1 MVHYQQYSEVS
12 KEELFPQREMMEKK
26 QKKFLT
32 VAPFECA
39 WPNDLRFRE
48 AGRGCVAFDA
58 FAHNDVTVVFRE
70 QVGSQHYHYKRDNCP
85 HYTVIIGSHRNKR
98 LKIEVD
104 GKTVVDAAG
113 VGLCCS
119 SAFQSYWISIYD
131 GLISIGKGR
140 YPFQNLCFQWLDSNP
155 NCTVQYIG
163 LSSWD
168 KHVGYRNVNVLPATP
183 NHLSLWKHV
192 DFVEHDFGEDDL
204 EQELEDG
211 IANYESWGLGK
222 FLENWELSDMF
233 FIVGKEERAVPAH
246 KLVLEA
252 CGDFCLSS
260 SVEEAVHLPDI
271 SYSVLHALLQYIYTG
286 HTQILES
293 DLCSLKSLSLQYKV
307 MSLVRQCEEILERI
321 MSNKQLVD
329 STQLVDIFY
338 PSWLQCSK
346 TFPYGLPIDRERLER
361 FLSTGE
367 YSDLDLYVGV
377 HDIVLRSHK
386 VILGSWSTPFTKM
399 FTNGM
404 RESVSSVVCLKDVP
418 LEAFKIMLEFMYS
431 GELNKEATEGIN
443 TLLLQLLLLADEFG
457 VTLLHQE
464 CCKIL
469 LECLSED
476 SVCPILQVISSIPS
490 CKLIEETCE
499 RIFSM
504 HFDYCTT
511 ASIDFVML
519 DESSFSNILQ
529 HTDLTV
535 TSEERVLN
543 AIFLWCLQARE
554 LCGWEAVNEL
564 MVNSTP
570 EMLFGERLE
579 SLNEFLHLVR
589 FSLLSPDLLN
599 KFEQSCL
606 SQQIPTFDHLV
617 KEALRFLEFE
627 VTDFQGSQR
636 YQHRKSSFKELL
648 YICDGDSNG
657 VLYFAGTS
665 YGKHQWVNP
674 VLSKRVIIAAS
685 SPISRCTDPKVLVSR
700 NFQGT
705 SVAGPQ
711 MEGGRNASWWMV
723 DIGPD
728 HQLMCNYYTLRQDGS
743 RAFIRRWNLQ
753 GSLDGKNWTNLRV
766 HENDQTICKPGQ
778 FASWPITGS
787 NALLPFRFFRV
798 LMAGPTTDDT
808 NPWNCCICF
817 LELYGYFR

>member
-1 MVHYQQYSEVS
+1 MVHCQLYCEVS
-12 KEELFPQREMMEKK
+12 KEELFPPGEMMDKK

-58 FAHNDVTVVFRE
+58 FAHNDVTIVFRE

-98 LKIEVD
+98 FKIEVD

-155 NCTVQYIG
+155 NCSVQYVG

-168 KHVGYRNVNVLPATP
+168 KHVGYRNVNVLPVTP

-192 DFVEHDFGEDDL
+192 DYVEHDLGEDDL
-204 EQELEDG
+204 EQELEDQ

-233 FIVGKEERAVPAH
+233 FVVGKEERVVPAH
-246 KLVLEA
+246 KLILAA
-252 CGDFCLSS
+252 CGDFGLSS
-260 SVEEAVHLPDI
+260 SVEEVVHLPDI
-271 SYSVLHALLQYIYTG
+271 SYSVLHALLQYVYTG
-286 HTQILES
+286 HAQILES
-293 DLCSLKSLSLQYKV
+293 DLRSLKSLSLQYKV
-307 MSLVRQCEEILERI
+307 MPLVKQCEEILEQLT
-321 MSNKQLVD
+321 SHEQLVE
-329 STQLVDIFY
+329 SPKPVDISY

-346 TFPYGLPIDRERLER
+346 TFPYGLPINRERLEQ

-367 YSDLDLYVGV
+367 YSDLDIYVGV
-377 HDIVLRSHK
+377 HDLVLQSHK
-386 VILGSWSTPFTKM
+386 VILGSWSVPFAKM

-404 RESVSSVVCLKDVP
+404 RESASSMVCLKDVP
-418 LEAFKIMLEFMYS
+418 FEAFKIMLEFMYT
-431 GELNKEATEGIN
+431 GEINKEATGGIN

-476 SVCPILQVISSIPS
+476 SVCPILQVISSVPS

-519 DESSFSNILQ
+519 DEASFSNILQ

-543 AIFLWCLQARE
+543 AILLWCLQARE
-554 LCGWEAVNEL
+554 LYGWETVNEL
-564 MVNSTP
+564 IVNSTP
-570 EMLFGERLE
+570 EMLFGERLK
-579 SLNEFLHLVR
+579 SLNGFLNLVR
-589 FSLLSPDLLN
+589 FPLLPLELLK
-599 KFEQSCL
+599 KFEGSNLC
-606 SQQIPTFDHLV
+606 QQIPTFDHLV
-617 KEALRFLEFE
+617 KEAIRFLEFG
-627 VTDFQGSQR
+627 VTGSKRSQKF
-636 YQHRKSSFKELL
+636 QHRKSSFKELL

-674 VLSKRVIIAAS
+674 VLSKRVTITAS

-705 SVAGPQ
+705 SLAGPQ
-711 MEGGRNASWWMV
+711 MEDGRNASWWMV
-723 DIGPD
+723 DVGQD

-743 RAFIRRWNLQ
+743 GAFMRRWNFQ
-753 GSLDGKNWTNLRV
+753 GSLDGKSWTNLRI

-778 FASWPITGS
+778 FASWPITGP
-787 NALLPFRFFRV
+787 NALLPFRFFRL
-798 LMAGPTTDDT
+798 LMTAPTTDDT

>member
-1 MVHYQQYSEVS
+1 
-12 KEELFPQREMMEKK
+12 MMEKK

-48 AGRGCVAFDA
+48 AGRGCVDFDA
-58 FAHNDVTVVFRE
+58 FAYNDVTLVFRE
-70 QVGSQHYHYKRDNCP
+70 QIGSQHYHYKRDNCP

-98 LKIEVD
+98 FKIEVD

-155 NCTVQYIG
+155 NCTVQYVGI
-163 LSSWD
+163 SSWD
-168 KHVGYRNVNVLPATP
+168 KHVGYRNVNVLPVTS

-192 DFVEHDFGEDDL
+192 DYVEHDL
-204 EQELEDG
+204 EQELENE
-211 IANYESWGLGK
+211 ISNYESWGLRK

-233 FIVGKEERAVPAH
+233 FVVGKEERVVPAH
-246 KLVLEA
+246 KLILEA
-252 CGDFCLSS
+252 CGDFGLSL
-260 SVEEAVHLPDI
+260 SVEE
-271 SYSVLHALLQYIYTG
+271 
-286 HTQILES
+286 ILES
-293 DLCSLKSLSLQYKV
+293 DLCSFKSLSLQYKV
-307 MSLVRQCEEILERI
+307 MSLVKQCEEILEQI
-321 MSNKQLVD
+321 ISNKQLVD
-329 STQLVDIFY
+329 SAQLVDISY

-361 FLSTGE
+361 FLLTGE
-367 YSDLDLYVGV
+367 YSDLDIYVGV

-418 LEAFKIMLEFMYS
+418 LEAFQIMLEFIV
-431 GELNKEATEGIN
+431 LQN
-443 TLLLQLLLLADEFG
+443 TSR
-457 VTLLHQE
+457 VTLKGME
-464 CCKIL
+464 FSYWKK
-469 LECLSED
+469 D
-476 SVCPILQVISSIPS
+476 TVCPILQVISSVPS

-511 ASIDFVML
+511 ASINFVML
-519 DESSFSNILQ
+519 DETSFSNILQ

-543 AIFLWCLQARE
+543 AILLWCLQARE
-554 LCGWEAVNEL
+554 LYGWETVNEL
-564 MVNSTP
+564 MGNSTP
-570 EMLFGERLE
+570 EMLFGERLK
-579 SLNEFLHLVR
+579 SLNEFLHLMR
-589 FSLLSPDLLN
+589 FPLLPLDLLK
-599 KFEQSCL
+599 KFEGSSI

-617 KEALRFLEFE
+617 KEAMRFLEFR

-636 YQHRKSSFKELL
+636 FQHSKSSFKELL

-674 VLSKRVIIAAS
+674 VLSKRVTITAS

-705 SVAGPQ
+705 SLAGPQ
-711 MEGGRNASWWMV
+711 MEGGRNT
-723 DIGPD
+723 PD

-743 RAFIRRWNLQ
+743 RSFIRCWNFQ
-753 GSLDGKNWTNLRV
+753 GSLDGKSWTNLRV

-778 FASWPITGS
+778 FASWPITGL

-798 LMAGPTTDDT
+798 LMTAPTTDDT

-817 LELYGYFR
+817 LELYGYFH

>member
-1 MVHYQQYSEVS
+1 MI
-12 KEELFPQREMMEKK
+12 EKK
-26 QKKFLT
+26 WKKFLT

-70 QVGSQHYHYKRDNCP
+70 QVGSQHYHYKRDTCP
-85 HYTVIIGSHRNKR
+85 HYTVIIGSNRNKR
-98 LKIEVD
+98 FKIEVD

-119 SAFQSYWISIYD
+119 SAFQSYWISICD

-140 YPFQNLCFQWLDSNP
+140 YPFQNRCFQWLDSNP
-155 NCTVQYIG
+155 NRTIQYVG

-168 KHVGYRNVNVLPATP
+168 KHVGYRNVNVLPVTL
-183 NHLSLWKHV
+183 NNLSLWKHV
-192 DFVEHDFGEDDL
+192 YYVEHDLGVDDL
-204 EQELEDG
+204 EQELEDE
-211 IANYESWGLGK
+211 ISNYESWGLGK

-233 FIVGKEERAVPAH
+233 FIVGKEERVVPAH
-246 KLVLEA
+246 KLILEA
-252 CGDFCLSS
+252 CGDFGLSS
-260 SVEEAVHLPDI
+260 SVEEVVHLPDI
-271 SYSVLHALLQYIYTG
+271 SYSVLHALLRYIYTG
-286 HTQILES
+286 YTLILES
-293 DLCSLKSLSLQYKV
+293 DICSLKSLSLQYKV
-307 MSLVRQCEEILERI
+307 MSLVKQCEEIFERI
-321 MSNKQLVD
+321 RSNKKLVY
-329 STQLVDIFY
+329 SAQFVGISY
-338 PSWLQCSK
+338 PSWPQCSK
-346 TFPYGLPIDRERLER
+346 TFPYGLPIDKERLER

-367 YSDLDLYVGV
+367 YSDLDIYVGV
-377 HDIVLRSHK
+377 QDIVLRSHK

-404 RESVSSVVCLKDVP
+404 RESVSSMVCLKDVP
-418 LEAFKIMLEFMYS
+418 VEAFKIMLEFMYS

-457 VTLLHQE
+457 VTVLHQE

-476 SVCPILQVISSIPS
+476 SVCPILQVISSVPS

-511 ASIDFVML
+511 ASVDFVML

-543 AIFLWCLQARE
+543 AILLWCLQARE
-554 LCGWEAVNEL
+554 LYGWETVNEL
-564 MVNSTP
+564 IVNSTP
-570 EMLFGERLE
+570 EMLFGERLK
-579 SLNEFLHLVR
+579 SLNEFLHLLR
-589 FSLLSPDLLN
+589 FPLLPLDLLK
-599 KFEQSCL
+599 KFEGSSI
-606 SQQIPTFDHLV
+606 SQKIPTFDHLV
-617 KEALRFLEFE
+617 KEAIRFLEFG
-627 VTDFQGSQR
+627 VINFQGSQR
-636 YQHRKSSFKELL
+636 FEHRKSSFKELL

-665 YGKHQWVNP
+665 YGKHEWVNP
-674 VLSKRVIIAAS
+674 VLSKRVTITAS

-705 SVAGPQ
+705 SLAGPQ
-711 MEGGRNASWWMV
+711 MEGGRNTSWWMV

-743 RAFIRRWNLQ
+743 RSFIRHWNFQ
-753 GSLDGKNWTNLRV
+753 GSLDGKSWTNLRV

-778 FASWPITGS
+778 FASWPITGP

-798 LMAGPTTDDT
+798 LMTAPTTDHT

-817 LELYGYFR
+817 LELYGYFH

>member
-1 MVHYQQYSEVS
+1 
-12 KEELFPQREMMEKK
+12 MEKK

-70 QVGSQHYHYKRDNCP
+70 QVGSQQYHYKRDTCP

-98 LKIEVD
+98 FKIEVD

-155 NCTVQYIG
+155 NCTVQYVG

-168 KHVGYRNVNVLPATP
+168 KHVGYRNVNVLPVTT

-192 DFVEHDFGEDDL
+192 DYVEHDLGEDDL
-204 EQELEDG
+204 EQELEDE
-211 IANYESWGLGK
+211 IVNYESWGLGK

-233 FIVGKEERAVPAH
+233 FIVGKEERDVPAH
-246 KLVLEA
+246 KLILEA
-252 CGDFCLSS
+252 CGDFGLSS
-260 SVEEAVHLPDI
+260 SDEKVVYLADI

-293 DLCSLKSLSLQYKV
+293 ELCSLKSLSLQYKV
-307 MSLVRQCEEILERI
+307 VSLVKQCEGILERI
-321 MSNKQLVD
+321 MPN
-329 STQLVDIFY
+329 TQLIDSDQFVDISY

-346 TFPYGLPIDRERLER
+346 NFPYGFPIDRERLQK

-367 YSDLDLYVGV
+367 YSDLDIYVGV
-377 HDIVLRSHK
+377 QDIVLRSHK

-404 RESVSSVVCLKDVP
+404 RESVSSMVCLKDVP
-418 LEAFKIMLEFMYS
+418 PEAFKIMLEFMYS

-443 TLLLQLLLLADEFG
+443 TSLLQLLLLADEFG

-476 SVCPILQVISSIPS
+476 SACPILQVISSVPS
-490 CKLIEETCE
+490 CKLIKETCE

-511 ASIDFVML
+511 ASVDFVML
-519 DESSFSNILQ
+519 DQSSFSNILQ

-554 LCGWEAVNEL
+554 LYGWETVNESI
-564 MVNSTP
+564 VNSTP
-570 EMLFGERLE
+570 AMLFGERLKYL
-579 SLNEFLHLVR
+579 SEFLHLVR
-589 FSLLSPDLLN
+589 FPLLPLDLLK
-599 KFEQSCL
+599 KFEGSNL
-606 SQQIPTFDHLV
+606 SQQITTFDYLV
-617 KEALRFLEFE
+617 KEAIKFLEFG
-627 VTDFQGSQR
+627 VTDLQRSQR
-636 YQHRKSSFKELL
+636 FQHRKSSFKELL

-674 VLSKRVIIAAS
+674 VLSKRVTITAS

-705 SVAGPQ
+705 SLAGPQ
-711 MEGGRNASWWMV
+711 MEGERNTSWWMV
-723 DIGPD
+723 DTGPD

-743 RAFIRRWNLQ
+743 RAFIRCWNFQ
-753 GSLDGKNWTNLRV
+753 GSLDGKSWTNLRI

-778 FASWPITGS
+778 FASWPITGP

-798 LMAGPTTDDT
+798 LMTAPTMDDT

>member
-1 MVHYQQYSEVS
+1 MVHCQHYCEVS
-12 KEELFPQREMMEKK
+12 KEELFPPGEMMEKK
-26 QKKFLT
+26 QNKFLT

-155 NCTVQYIG
+155 NCTVQYVG

-168 KHVGYRNVNVLPATP
+168 KHVGYRNVNVLPVTP

-192 DFVEHDFGEDDL
+192 DYVEHDLGEDDL
-204 EQELEDG
+204 EQELENG

-233 FIVGKEERAVPAH
+233 FIVGKEERVVPAH

-252 CGDFCLSS
+252 CGNFGLGS
-260 SVEEAVHLPDI
+260 SVEEVVHLPDM

-307 MSLVRQCEEILERI
+307 MSLVKQCEEILERI
-321 MSNKQLVD
+321 ISNKQLVD
-329 STQLVDIFY
+329 SAQLVDIFY

-367 YSDLDLYVGV
+367 YSDLDIYVGV
-377 HDIVLRSHK
+377 HDIALRSHK

-404 RESVSSVVCLKDVP
+404 RESVSSMICLKDVP

-431 GELNKEATEGIN
+431 GELNKEATAGIN

-476 SVCPILQVISSIPS
+476 SVCPILQVISSVPS

-511 ASIDFVML
+511 ASIDFVVL

-543 AIFLWCLQARE
+543 AILLWCLQARE
-554 LCGWEAVNEL
+554 LHGWETVNEL

-570 EMLFGERLE
+570 EILFGERLT
-579 SLNEFLHLVR
+579 SLNEFLHVVR
-589 FSLLSPDLLN
+589 FPLLPLDLLN
-599 KFEQSCL
+599 KFERSSL

-617 KEALRFLEFE
+617 KEAIRFLEFG
-627 VTDFQGSQR
+627 VNDFQGSQR
-636 YQHRKSSFKELL
+636 FQHRKSSFKELL

-674 VLSKRVIIAAS
+674 VLSKRVIITAS

-711 MEGGRNASWWMV
+711 MEGGRNNSWWMV
-723 DIGPD
+723 DIGTD

-743 RAFIRRWNLQ
+743 RSFIRRWNLQ
-753 GSLDGKNWTNLRV
+753 GSLDGKSWTNLRV

-778 FASWPITGS
+778 FASWPITGP

-798 LMAGPTTDDT
+798 LMTAPTTDDT